1 MEMFSFGLLHAGL
14 MRARRQRKT
23 KRKQEGNGPISFRA
37 CIGGYLIIY
46 QIFQGLYLAYL
57 KRYGPET

>member
-1 MEMFSFGLLHAGL
+1 
-14 MRARRQRKT
+14 MRQIRIVYMKVAHSGSP
-23 KRKQEGNGPISFRA
+23 KQEGNAPIDWRVTRGQ